1 MERAGEEAPLPEELP
16 APFARRRT
24 VTFDEGT
31 GRASSRTTSS
41 ASTPEDDHLFAF
53 DPWAAARTEESSSGH
68 EEDLLRDHQRAALS
82 APVATGSRPN
92 FVGWTR
98 WENWEE
104 MSGESES
111 GWHAPSNASS
121 DRASDRS
128 WSASSW
134 SSDHRGWRDW
144 ESAPGDKHLGAEE
157 IGMMM
162 TGGRPGRGV
171 QDIEPTGRGNP
182 PTVLNPMSELMDL
195 LFRPRGLLLPLSFI
209 KDLQVNVMGTIPKKV
224 MVLMPGF
231 LTVTGLGVECM
242 ACHRFQQH
250 RQHE

>member
-41 ASTPEDDHLFAF
+41 ASTPEDDPLLAF

-144 ESAPGDKHLGAEE
+144 ESAPGDKHWN
-157 IGMMM
+157 
-162 TGGRPGRGV
+162 GGNWEDEDRWSSWSWS
-171 QDIEPTGRGNP
+171 
-182 PTVLNPMSELMDL
+182 LH
-195 LFRPRGLLLPLSFI
+195 LPLSFI

-224 MVLMPGF
+224 MVLMP
-231 LTVTGLGVECM
+231 
-242 ACHRFQQH
+242 
-250 RQHE
+250 